1 MNRGLAQRQSFPPS
15 STARSAGQLM
25 LRPLTLSLR
34 TDGFHSRNPA
44 PHTSPSLLI
53 SAGALRLSNADTLE
67 FFIRSSFPSSS
78 LNWRT

>member
-1 MNRGLAQRQSFPPS
+1 MNRGPAQHQSFPPS

-34 TDGFHSRNPA
+34 VGGFRSRNPA
-44 PHTSPSLLI
+44 PHTSPSLLT
-53 SAGALRLSNADTLE
+53 SAGALRLSNAGTLE
-67 FFIRSSFPSSS
+67 FLIRSSFPSSL